1 MRIERTFLA
10 VFLLCDASAHATT
23 YAGDP
28 SNYLTLLASLKPGD
42 TLQLAGGTYTGL
54 LQIDGLNGNPC
65 QWITIEG
72 PASGTPATFPA
83 NACCNTAEL
92 TNASYL
98 ALVNLTFDGQHQT
111 GLFAISAKG
120 GNANLVHDVRVEGCT
135 ILNHDGDQQTDGIST
150 KTPTWGW
157 VIRGNTIDSVG
168 TGLYLGNSDGSDPFV
183 AGLIEDNL
191 VENPIGYDMEIK
203 QQNPWPA
210 VPGLPPGP
218 HTTVIRHNVFMKND
232 QPSPDGDRPNVLT
245 DNYPACGAGSLD
257 RYEIY
262 GNFFFHNPRESLL
275 QLSGN
280 FTVHDNLFVDDTGRD
295 AIAVQNHAG
304 SPVIQAWIYDNTFY
318 SVTNGIVFYDAATV
332 ADGVVGNL
340 VFSPNPIQGPIGDQR
355 DNVVDQVGDA
365 GLYVRAPS
373 LTLGAMDFHPLAG
386 EAAGPAM
393 DMSKFTGDT
402 DEGLDFDGLSRGTFT
417 ARGAYATAGPGW
429 TPAAA
434 LQPGTFVDAGPCA
447 GFDGGQTLEPVPDNC
462 DGGAALDAGSGP
474 SDAGGRADAGSQ
486 GSDGGSRDAGATT
499 SQDAGASGGTGGT
512 GGSAP
517 MHDGGTGVAAPSG
530 CGCTEGPG
538 LGSAWL
544 WIVAALVLRRGA
556 GLDSTPRG
564 RRRVSPDRGVP
575 GPPLRLTVA
584 RSGRKARRA
593 DP

>member
-1 MRIERTFLA
+1 MRTRRA
-10 VFLLCDASAHATT
+10 WLLFSLLSGASARATT
-23 YAGDP
+23 YSGDP
-28 SNYLTLLASLKPGD
+28 SNYLTLLASLQPGD

-65 QWITIEG
+65 EWITIEG
-72 PASGTPATFPA
+72 PSSGTPATFPA
-83 NACCNTAEL
+83 NSCCNTAEL

-98 ALVNLTFDGQHQT
+98 ALVNLTFDGQHQA
-111 GLFAISAKG
+111 GPFAVSAKG
-120 GNANLVHDVRVEGCT
+120 GSANLVHDIRIEGCT
-135 ILNHDGDQQTDGIST
+135 ILNHDGEQQTVGIST
-150 KTPTWGW
+150 KAPTWGW

-218 HTTVIRHNVFMKND
+218 HATLIRHNVFMKND

-295 AIAVQNHAG
+295 AIAVQNHAA

-318 SVTNGIVFYDAATV
+318 SVTNGIVFHDAASSG
-332 ADGVVGNL
+332 DGVVGNL
-340 VFSPNPIQGPIGDQR
+340 VFSPNPIQGAIVDQR

-365 GLYVRAPS
+365 GLYVAAPS

-386 EAAGPAM
+386 QAVGPAM
-393 DMSKFTGDT
+393 DMSKFAADT
-402 DEGLDFDGLSRGTFT
+402 DEELDLDGVSRGSFT
-417 ARGAYATAGPGW
+417 ARGAYASAGPGW
-429 TPAAA
+429 RPSAA
-434 LQPGTFVDAGPCA
+434 LEPEALADGGACA
-447 GFDGGQTLEPVPDNC
+447 GFDGGQLSEPVPGNC
-462 DGGAALDAGSGP
+462 DGGTAADAGRGP
-474 SDAGGRADAGSQ
+474 SDAGPGADAGSTH
-486 GSDGGSRDAGATT
+486 DAGTT
-499 SQDAGASGGTGGT
+499 AGLDTACVKEVRPAPFFLSFS
-512 GGSAP
+512 GSAP
-517 MHDGGTGVAAPSG
+517 
-530 CGCTEGPG
+530 
-538 LGSAWL
+538 
-544 WIVAALVLRRGA
+544 
-556 GLDSTPRG
+556 
-564 RRRVSPDRGVP
+564 
-575 GPPLRLTVA
+575 
-584 RSGRKARRA
+584 
-593 DP
+593 